1 MIEATAEKHKTF
13 AEQLEQRDAEIF
25 IVIPSLLILKSLEN
39 DDKDICSSF
48 HPDMS
53 DANTDSGKQ
62 MINLKSVYE
71 KGRKKYGMYDF
82 YNLMEKLLIEVE
94 ISEEE
99 KKIVKELE
107 VEKTLVKDI
116 KTFAMMISR
125 FKPADWNKFL
135 DVVIKWSA
143 KADKLP
149 IWATTNDASK

>member
-1 MIEATAEKHKTF
+1 
-13 AEQLEQRDAEIF
+13 
-25 IVIPSLLILKSLEN
+25 
-39 DDKDICSSF
+39 
-48 HPDMS
+48 MS

-135 DVVIKWSA
+135 DVVIK
-143 KADKLP
+143 
-149 IWATTNDASK
+149 